1 MFSNFLLKI
10 ESLHSIQRKMQDLKI
25 QRSDDKGEIERY
37 EAQIKSQME
46 NMSAINGKAS
56 STTNTEHSKAN
67 LQSVDDKPSNQELE
81 AGESVGDT
89 TEKLATTI
97 MQRGLK
103 DQVNLESVQYIPF
116 KKSAESI

>member
-1 MFSNFLLKI
+1 
-10 ESLHSIQRKMQDLKI
+10 MQDLKI

-56 STTNTEHSKAN
+56 STINASAN
-67 LQSVDDKPSNQELE
+67 LQSVDDKPSNE
-81 AGESVGDT
+81 AGKSVGDT

-97 MQRGLK
+97 MELKKRGLK
-103 DQVNLESVQYIPF
+103 DQVNLESVQHIPF